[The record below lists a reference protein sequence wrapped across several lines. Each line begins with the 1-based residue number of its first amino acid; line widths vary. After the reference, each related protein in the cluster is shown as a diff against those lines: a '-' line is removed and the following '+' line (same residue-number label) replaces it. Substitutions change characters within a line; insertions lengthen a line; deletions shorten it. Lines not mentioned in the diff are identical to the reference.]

1 MLKWHIAYICTPV
14 LPGDLNHVCVIVKS
28 LPLQPSLVAPL
39 LSQNGHAL
47 NVIIG
52 HVFTLS
58 VNDSILH
65 GVVAGWLISLQLDE
79 EVFCHV

>member
-1 MLKWHIAYICTPV
+1 MLKWHIVYIRTPV
-14 LPGDLNHVCVIVKS
+14 LPGDLNHVCITVKS
-28 LPLQPSLVAPL
+28 LSLQPSSVAPL

-58 VNDSILH
+58 VNDIILR
-65 GVVAGWLISLQLDE
+65 GVVAEWLISSQLDE